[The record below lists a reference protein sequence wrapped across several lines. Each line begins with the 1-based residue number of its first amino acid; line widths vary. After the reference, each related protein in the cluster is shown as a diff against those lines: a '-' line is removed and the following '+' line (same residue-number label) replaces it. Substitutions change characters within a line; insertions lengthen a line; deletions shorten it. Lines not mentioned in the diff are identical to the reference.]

1 MDVFNLTPEQAAEA
15 DRITKVIM
23 ESMQEDIHALACL
36 MAAKEC
42 RQLLGQSEFEVR
54 DGVHK
59 IGAKVIET
67 ALEGRKKGGTKVRA

>member
-1 MDVFNLTPEQAAEA
+1 MDVFKLTPEQAAEA
-15 DRITKVIM
+15 ERITKVIM
-23 ESMQEDIHALACL
+23 ESMQEDIHALACQL
-36 MAAKEC
+36 AAKEC
-42 RQLLGQSEFEVR
+42 RQLLGQTEFEVR